1 MSKELTL
8 IQRAEV
14 ALTSAKYESQI
25 NAMVESSK
33 DIIAVNNKDG
43 REQAHRIGMSLS
55 GVRIAVAKSGKSA
68 REDATS
74 YSKAIIAEEKRIID
88 LIKPEE
94 DRIFSLRDKFDAIEQ
109 AEKDAKI
116 KAEQE
121 RQGAIYARIAH
132 IKAAHA
138 ACIGRSSEE
147 ISKILNRLHSVELT
161 DDQFQEMLPQAQSA
175 VNEQVLLVQ
184 SELTRVTKAEDDA
197 KELEELRESARIAQ
211 EAKQARIKKAE
222 DEAREIARLAQI
234 ESEKKLVEE
243 RNELNRQ
250 REELAKAQKLIDDER
265 AAQDKIRAHLAAEQS
280 RELARQKSEIAEQ
293 SAKLEKAEEVAR
305 LRERVKQEA
314 IGDEILA
321 AMTSELHNDID
332 IAMAECGIVEMNLP
346 SHLILS
352 RDDIIIAVCEYAGCE
367 KFEAERHICAAFN
380 I

>member
-1 MSKELTL
+1 
-8 IQRAEV
+8 
-14 ALTSAKYESQI
+14 
-25 NAMVESSK
+25 
-33 DIIAVNNKDG
+33 
-43 REQAHRIGMSLS
+43 
-55 GVRIAVAKSGKSA
+55 
-68 REDATS
+68 
-74 YSKAIIAEEKRIID
+74 
-88 LIKPEE
+88 
-94 DRIFSLRDKFDAIEQ
+94 
-109 AEKDAKI
+109 
-116 KAEQE
+116 
-121 RQGAIYARIAH
+121 
-132 IKAAHA
+132 
-138 ACIGRSSEE
+138 
-147 ISKILNRLHSVELT
+147 
-161 DDQFQEMLPQAQSA
+161 MLPQAQSA

-184 SELTRVTKAEDDA
+184 SELTRATKAEDDA

-265 AAQDKIRAHLAAEQS
+265 AVQDKIRDHLAAEQS

-305 LRERVKQEA
+305 LRERVNQEA

-321 AMTSELHNDID
+321 AMTSELHDDID
-332 IAMAECGIVEMNLP
+332 IAMAEYGIVEMNLP

-352 RDDIIIAVCEYAGCE
+352 RDDIIIAVCEYFECE
-367 KFEAERHICAAFN
+367 KFEAERHIRAAFN